1 MINGTKLINMKKIYL
16 SPPHMSGKE
25 LDYIKKAF
33 DDNWIAPI
41 GPQLNMFEE
50 KVKEYTGAKHAVAV
64 SSGTAGIHLALK
76 ALNVREG
83 DYVICSSL
91 TFIGTVNPIIYCGAE
106 PIFVDSEEST
116 WNLDPVLLETA
127 ILNSTALGKKPKAII
142 PVHIF
147 GVPCDMDAIKKL
159 SDEYDIPIIE
169 DAAESIGSKFNNKHT
184 GTFGSIGIY
193 SFNGN
198 KLLSTS
204 GGGVIIT
211 DDKKKAERMKF
222 LSTQAKDT
230 MPFYHHTEI
239 GYNYRMSNILAA
251 IGIGQ
256 MEVIEERINRTRE
269 INKIY
274 RKELGKYFYSFQN
287 ERNTDRSNMWL
298 TCALLKGED
307 RPEDL
312 ISHLEKDNIEARRL
326 WKPMHEQP
334 VLKGY
339 RKYING
345 NSSLLFLQGI
355 CLPSGSNMT
364 DSDLKRVIKSIKTF
378 FNK

>member
-1 MINGTKLINMKKIYL
+1 MKKIYL

-76 ALNVREG
+76 ALNVSEG

-106 PIFVDSEEST
+106 PIFVDSEETT

-269 INKIY
+269 INKVY
-274 RKELGKYFYSFQN
+274 RKELSKYFYSFQN

-312 ISHLEKDNIEARRL
+312 ISHLEKDNIKARRL

-355 CLPSGSNMT
+355 CLPSGSSMT
-364 DSDLKRVIKSIKTF
+364 DSDLKRVIKSVKTF

>member
-1 MINGTKLINMKKIYL
+1 MKKIYL

>member
-1 MINGTKLINMKKIYL
+1 MINGIKLINMKKIYL

-76 ALNVREG
+76 ALNVSEG

-106 PIFVDSEEST
+106 PIFVDSEETT

-269 INKIY
+269 INKVY

-355 CLPSGSNMT
+355 CLPSGSSMT
-364 DSDLKRVIKSIKTF
+364 DSDLKRVIKSVKTF